1 MQKVKIVNNHGSNL
15 ENNRLMLVYGVMVAL
30 TAVLL
35 GAAFVV
41 APDRITMEI
50 NKSYSA
56 IWEALPVVAVSI
68 FAATTITAL
77 ISPQFIAKWAG
88 DNSRVT
94 GVLIATVAGVLI
106 PCEPMMG
113 LPMILGIARGGAG
126 IGFIVALLTSSK
138 LFSLMRIPDYFAF
151 LDFKLATVFL
161 ACTLA
166 MPFLS
171 GLLAS
176 FAAEH
181 ICWNHNEDFVPERPG
196 PLAAGD
202 KEKQNRI

>member
-1 MQKVKIVNNHGSNL
+1 MRKEKIINNHWNNIR
-15 ENNRLMLVYGVMVAL
+15 NNRLMLVYGVMVAL
-30 TAVLL
+30 TAFLL
-35 GAAFVV
+35 VAAFVV
-41 APDRITMEI
+41 APNRIALEI

-56 IWEALPVVAVSI
+56 ILAVLPMVTVSI
-68 FAATTITAL
+68 LAATTITAL

-94 GVLIATVAGVLI
+94 GVIIATVAGVLI
-106 PCEPMMG
+106 PCEPMLG

-151 LDFKLATVFL
+151 LDFKLAMVFL

-176 FAAEH
+176 FFAEH
-181 ICWNHNEDFVPERPG
+181 IYWKHNGNPG
-196 PLAAGD
+196 QEESGVGISCRR
-202 KEKQNRI
+202 Q

>member
-1 MQKVKIVNNHGSNL
+1 MQKDKIVNSHGNNL
-15 ENNRLMLVYGVMVAL
+15 KNNRLMLVYCVMAAL

-41 APDRITMEI
+41 APDRIVMEI

-56 IWEALPVVAVSI
+56 ILEVLPVVAVSI
-68 FAATTITAL
+68 LAATAITAL

-88 DNSRVT
+88 DNSRIT
-94 GVLIATVAGVLI
+94 GVLIASAAGALI
-106 PCEPMMG
+106 PCEPMLG

-138 LFSLMRIPDYFAF
+138 LFSFMRIPDYFAF
-151 LDFKLATVFL
+151 LNFQLAMVFL

-171 GLLAS
+171 GLLAR
-176 FAAEH
+176 FYAGH
-181 ICWNHNEDFVPERPG
+181 IYWKDNENTTDERPG
-196 PLAAGD
+196 SVISCR
-202 KEKQNRI
+202 KQ